1 MKNTKTALPTALA
14 IVCIIL
20 VIALAATVACYA
32 KSLDDKDRQIDELST
47 QIADL
52 TDQIT
57 DLNTQITA
65 LNNQILTLQNQTSQN
80 QTTQPP
86 IQETIRGSTLNY
98 IKLKHPETEQ
108 FMQAFNWTGGRTTPN
123 GILGAETYTY
133 QSNGWTIT
141 ITYPVIPNPT
151 YNITADYSA
160 PGIGIPYRVIWQGI
174 YQNQTIKETSYTLAQ

>member
-1 MKNTKTALPTALA
+1 
-14 IVCIIL
+14 
-20 VIALAATVACYA
+20 
-32 KSLDDKDRQIDELST
+32 
-47 QIADL
+47 
-52 TDQIT
+52 
-57 DLNTQITA
+57 
-65 LNNQILTLQNQTSQN
+65 
-80 QTTQPP
+80 
-86 IQETIRGSTLNY
+86 
-98 IKLKHPETEQ
+98 
-108 FMQAFNWTGGRTTPN
+108 MQAFNWTGGRTTPN